1 MMKQL
6 NKYAFLMWF
15 GGSFY
20 VTLEVFWRK
29 YSHWTMFVLAGIVF
43 ITIGLLNEIWS
54 WETSLCLQVTVGT
67 VIATIG
73 EFITGCIVNLWLGWN
88 VWDYSELPFNIL
100 GQVTPQFILLWIP
113 ISLLAIVLDDI
124 IRWKFFS
131 EERPRYQL

>member
-1 MMKQL
+1 MKQL

-20 VTLEVFWRK
+20 VTLETFWRG
-29 YSHWTMFVLAGIVF
+29 YSHWTMFVLAGVVF
-43 ITIGLLNEIWS
+43 IAIGLLNEIWS
-54 WETSLCLQVTVGT
+54 WETSLYLQVVVGT

-88 VWDYSELPFNIL
+88 VWDYSELQFNIL

-113 ISLLAIVLDDI
+113 ITLLAIILDDV
-124 IRWKFFS
+124 IRFRFFN